1 MNEQSLELHQRNKLM
16 VYLVWGSLLLGIGG
30 AYSSL
35 DTIIILLMTGLPVAV
50 VCTVMTVV
58 KKGIPYVMYL
68 IAVGLG
74 VISFFF
80 IQSTTSISNIL
91 ILYFSLAIV
100 SLYHNYRPL
109 LVSGVLAVAMTNYF
123 LVTKDSYQEADV
135 IGLNVFIILVTAA
148 LIAQSRI
155 GSKMVKRVEIS
166 SAESETSRKETVK
179 VLDEVKQSVEILDAS
194 NSSIQESAGATGK
207 IANELVLAF
216 QQLAGGIETQ
226 ATSVSD
232 ITTALQDVNE
242 TVVKTNQ
249 ASSLMSGKSR
259 ETADMTSQG
268 KEQMDVLSST
278 MNDIARIV
286 YDTSTVMS
294 EVNEQNNKIG
304 DIVVAISDIADQTNI
319 LSLNASIEAAR
330 AGEHGK
336 GFSVVS
342 TEIRKLAQHSQDASS
357 EITEIL
363 NVIRSKVQLAAQMVD
378 DGRKVSESGIVV
390 TSNVEQ
396 LFAKINDN
404 TAEVLEQAEN
414 LRAMNEQLQASSH
427 TVMDE
432 MTYVASVT
440 EQSSASVEQ
449 VLASAEEQNN
459 RVGDIVDSIRQLSD
473 LTGKLKALTN

>member
-1 MNEQSLELHQRNKLM
+1 M